1 MKPRSPALQS
11 TRLMDQ
17 VRERIRYLHYSLST
31 EKLYVY
37 WVRFFIRW
45 HGLRHPRDMG
55 AAEVEAFLSMLATTR
70 NVSAST
76 HNQALSALL
85 FLYRAVL
92 TIDLPWLDNISRPSA
107 PRRIPSVLTREE
119 VAALLSALPP
129 ADTTTLV
136 ARLLYGTGMRLMEGL
151 RLRVKDL
158 EFDRRVII
166 VRQGKGNKDR
176 VVMLP
181 RSLAVDLRAQVLAAR
196 AQWEHDRHSQR
207 GGVEVPHAL
216 GSKYPDVGR
225 RWGWF
230 WVFPSP
236 TFSIDPRSSEER
248 RHHLYEERLQRAIKK
263 AVAPAGIHKPVS
275 VHTLRHSFATHLLQS
290 GTDIRTVQEL
300 LGHSDVSTTMIYT
313 HVLKLA
319 AGGTASPL
327 DQLASHHGTGDTGLR
342 GGHYVQESR
351 AGLACA

>member
-1 MKPRSPALQS
+1 MIPLKISWQLSASEVSSVS
-11 TRLMDQ
+11 THDLMDQ

-45 HGLRHPRDMG
+45 HGVRHPRDMG
-55 AAEVEAFLSMLATTR
+55 APQVEAFLSMLANER
-70 NVSAST
+70 RLSAST

-85 FLYRAVL
+85 FLYREVL
-92 TIDLPWLDNISRPSA
+92 GIQMPWLDSIQRPSA
-107 PRRIPSVLTREE
+107 PKRIPSVLTQGE
-119 VAALLSALPP
+119 VAALLAALPP
-129 ADTTTLV
+129 EDLCTLV

-158 EFDRRVII
+158 DFDRHVII
-166 VRQGKGNKDR
+166 VRQAKGNKDR

-181 RSLAVDLRAQVLAAR
+181 RSLVPALRAQVLAAR
-196 AQWEHDRHSQR
+196 AQWEHDRHAQR
-207 GGVEVPHAL
+207 GGVKVPHAL
-216 GSKYPDVGR
+216 ESKYPRVGE

-236 TFSIDPRSSEER
+236 TPSVDPRSGVER
-248 RHHLYEERLQRAIKK
+248 RHHLYEERLQRALKK
-263 AVAPAGIHKPVS
+263 AIAPAGIHKPVS

-313 HVLKLA
+313 HVLKVA

-327 DQLASHHGTGDTGLR
+327 DALATAPVS
-342 GGHYVQESR
+342 
-351 AGLACA
+351 APA